1 MLESIEIAENLVY
14 EKCSVQIL
22 DYIVKELHNKS
33 LPLFKVIWA
42 SPTSLGAICE
52 MKKEIRIKHP
62 CLFEEHARSFVNLQ
76 LLRTK
81 HILREEN
88 NNNSN
93 LLHVNY
99 FGNFSI

>member
-22 DYIVKELHNKS
+22 DYIVKELQNKS
-33 LPLFKVIWA
+33 LPLVKVIWA
-42 SPTSLGAICE
+42 SPNSLGAISE
-52 MKKEIRIKHP
+52 MKKDIRIKHP
-62 CLFEEHARSFVNLQ
+62 RLFEEYIRSFTNLQ

-81 HILREEN
+81 HILRKKS

-93 LLHVNY
+93 LIHANY
-99 FGNFSI
+99 FGNLST